1 MQPPNGVPPPFEN
14 YRFQMG
20 ITVMGF
26 AEHFELSLV
35 GQNVLKILPVQSY
48 FSSSVQ
54 WRHLTHYD
62 PIFLCLILDIFEL
75 ADYRQTEIIMVSHET
90 QTFIGLEL
98 ETVSLAK
105 FNLMNFPIHLILTP
119 LEYV

>member
-1 MQPPNGVPPPFEN
+1 MHYKFILWQVFEESN
-14 YRFQMG
+14 K
-20 ITVMGF
+20 
-26 AEHFELSLV
+26 A
-35 GQNVLKILPVQSY
+35 
-48 FSSSVQ
+48 
-54 WRHLTHYD
+54 